1 MTVVGGIILLM
12 LIGYGLSS
20 LIRMIGMIVNKIRER
35 NQESDGEQSDL
46 PDDVANVAFK
56 IMKKSLEKI
65 GCKPEVEKDGAT
77 INFAYQGEHF
87 VASCNGLWARIWDP
101 AWSALKTDD
110 PNLDHALHAVNSA
123 NVKIFPAIVMCA
135 DEENNILFHS
145 RMDIMLHP
153 SLPQKEEYVKS
164 ILGTFFQ
171 AKEAVRAEYQ
181 NIGIGK
187 QMEQKKR
194 RKVGFRQPG
203 DDEQDDTRE

>member
-1 MTVVGGIILLM
+1 MTVFGAIVLLM
-12 LIGYGLSS
+12 LIVYGLSS
-20 LIRMIGMIVNKIRER
+20 LIRMIVNKIRER
-35 NQESDGEQSDL
+35 NQESDGERSDL

-65 GCKPEVEKDGAT
+65 GCQPEVDKNGV

-87 VASCNGLWARIWDP
+87 AAECNGLWTHIWDP
-101 AWSALKTDD
+101 AWSALKADD
-110 PNLDHALHAVNSA
+110 PNLDNALHAVNSA
-123 NVKIFPAIVMCA
+123 NAKIFPTIVMCA

-145 RMDIMLHP
+145 RASIMLHP

-164 ILGTFFQ
+164 VLGTFFQ

-181 NIGIGK
+181 NIGIGQ
-187 QMEQKKR
+187 QMEQQKR

-203 DDEQDDTRE
+203 DDELDDTRE

>member
-1 MTVVGGIILLM
+1 MTVFGAIVLLM
-12 LIGYGLSS
+12 LIVYGLSS
-20 LIRMIGMIVNKIRER
+20 LIRMIVNKIRER
-35 NQESDGEQSDL
+35 NQESDGERSDL

-65 GCKPEVEKDGAT
+65 GCQPEVEKDGV

-87 VASCNGLWARIWDP
+87 VADCNGLWAHIWDP
-101 AWSALKTDD
+101 AWSALKADD
-110 PNLDHALHAVNSA
+110 PNLDNALHAVNSA
-123 NVKIFPAIVMCA
+123 NVKIFPTIVVCA

-145 RMDIMLHP
+145 RAGIMLHP

-164 ILGTFFQ
+164 VLGTFFQ

-181 NIGIGK
+181 NIGIGQ

-203 DDEQDDTRE
+203 DDEQDNTRE